1 MRRIGDW
8 LFFVVCAVPWL
19 AIGLAEMHDEQRA
32 LADGERQPGNGPW
45 GELCWPTKASPSA
58 PEAT

>member
-8 LFFVVCAVPWL
+8 LFFAVCAVPWL

-45 GELCWPTKASPSA
+45 GEL
-58 PEAT
+58 